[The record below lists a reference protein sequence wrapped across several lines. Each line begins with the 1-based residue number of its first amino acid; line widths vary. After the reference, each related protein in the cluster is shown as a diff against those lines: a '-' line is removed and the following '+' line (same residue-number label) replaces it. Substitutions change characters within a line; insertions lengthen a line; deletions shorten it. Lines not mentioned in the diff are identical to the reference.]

1 MGGEVVTHAAA
12 GRLQGVEEAGIS
24 EVYKGQRTTASP
36 HSIYVTSKKKKK
48 KNGPFEKIPTSGET
62 LEPHV
67 IFLQTLMCVQPLW
80 QGPGNNLYVHLLSP
94 LLSIWGTQ

>member
-48 KNGPFEKIPTSGET
+48 NGPFEKITPTSGET
-62 LEPHV
+62 LEPH
-67 IFLQTLMCVQPLW
+67 QRRNPRTTRD
-80 QGPGNNLYVHLLSP
+80 LSAD
-94 LLSIWGTQ
+94 SDVCTASVAGSRQ

>member
-1 MGGEVVTHAAA
+1 MSVGGEVVTHAAA

-48 KNGPFEKIPTSGET
+48 WPF
-62 LEPHV
+62 
-67 IFLQTLMCVQPLW
+67 
-80 QGPGNNLYVHLLSP
+80 
-94 LLSIWGTQ
+94 